1 MGLKRVTPLCMIFQC
16 LSAGVLIPKEIII
29 SVYSLV
35 NFSKYVSLSGLPD
48 DVSAKFLSPGR
59 LIK

>member
-1 MGLKRVTPLCMIFQC
+1 MIFQC

-29 SVYSLV
+29 SVCSLV
-35 NFSKYVSLSGLPD
+35 NLSKYVSLPN
-48 DVSAKFLSPGR
+48 DVNAKFLSPGR

>member
-1 MGLKRVTPLCMIFQC
+1 MIFQC

-29 SVYSLV
+29 SVCSLV
-35 NFSKYVSLSGLPD
+35 NLSKYVSLSGLPD
-48 DVSAKFLSPGR
+48 DVNAKFLSPGR

>member
-1 MGLKRVTPLCMIFQC
+1 MIFQC

-35 NFSKYVSLSGLPD
+35 NLSKYVSLSGLSD
-48 DVSAKFLSPGR
+48 DVNAKFLSQGR